1 MQSEPT
7 ANLILK
13 GIPASKLQ
21 TLKIILES
29 LNIGLKLGVKE
40 IVSADVKENLSINSV
55 NIVNNKDRIRRFN
68 QIAGKIALD
77 KIPTDED
84 KKQARSR
91 IHE

>member
-1 MQSEPT
+1 MQSEST

-29 LNIGLKLGVKE
+29 LNVGLKLGVKE

-55 NIVNNKDRIRRFN
+55 NKDRIRRFN

-91 IHE
+91 MHE

>member
-40 IVSADVKENLSINSV
+40 IVSADVKDNLSINSINSV
-55 NIVNNKDRIRRFN
+55 NKDRIRRFN
-68 QIAGKIALD
+68 KIAGKIALD

>member
-29 LNIGLKLGVKE
+29 LNVGLKLGVKE

-55 NIVNNKDRIRRFN
+55 SIVNKDRIRRFN

>member
-40 IVSADVKENLSINSV
+40 IVSADVKDNLSINSINSV
-55 NIVNNKDRIRRFN
+55 NKDRIRRFN
-68 QIAGKIALD
+68 KIAGKIALD

-84 KKQARSR
+84 KKQILIS
-91 IHE
+91 

>member
-29 LNIGLKLGVKE
+29 LNVGLKLGVKE

-55 NIVNNKDRIRRFN
+55 SIVNQDRIRRFN

>member
-13 GIPASKLQ
+13 GIPTSKLQ

-29 LNIGLKLGVKE
+29 LNVGLKLGVKE

-55 NIVNNKDRIRRFN
+55 SIVNKDRIRRFN

>member
-55 NIVNNKDRIRRFN
+55 NIVNKDRIRRFN

>member
-29 LNIGLKLGVKE
+29 LNVGLKLGVKE

-55 NIVNNKDRIRRFN
+55 SIVNKDRIRRFN
-68 QIAGKIALD
+68 HIAGKIALD

>member
-29 LNIGLKLGVKE
+29 LNVGLKLGVKE

-55 NIVNNKDRIRRFN
+55 SIVNKDRIRRFN
-68 QIAGKIALD
+68 QIAG
-77 KIPTDED
+77 
-84 KKQARSR
+84 
-91 IHE
+91 

>member
-40 IVSADVKENLSINSV
+40 IVSADVKENFSINSV